1 LGTAR
6 KDVEEVLMW
15 FVDLLTAEAIKAIS
29 DGARPIPPP
38 NMDAESPAEVRL
50 IIFSRRLM
58 IYLSLFRLTLDMYIL
73 FIRFVLLLS
82 DLAVFRAS
90 TTAFPLLAINRTSR
104 TNSSIFLF
112 PISFTSLPPNLSP
125 CPSQPSFVPSTIPAL
140 PFPFPAFRST
150 SMPAPPPLTPLYFIP
165 STPSP
170 CPFPL
175 PQAYSLKDIISPSSK
190 SALKPFLEQL
200 AACEGDR
207 DRIKLLPFSHSDW
220 VNKRL
225 KELNSANKP
234 NKEKLFVP
242 LTSSS
247 LFFIERPGFSPRIR
261 CCELLCG
268 A

>member
-1 LGTAR
+1 
-6 KDVEEVLMW
+6 MW

-140 PFPFPAFRST
+140 PFLFPAFRST
-150 SMPAPPPLTPLYFIP
+150 SMPAPPLLTPLYSALLHPINTFSLSLPPP
-165 STPSP
+165 SGL
-170 CPFPL
+170 L
-175 PQAYSLKDIISPSSK
+175 PQRHHLPLLQIRPQ
-190 SALKPFLEQL
+190 ALPG
-200 AACEGDR
+200 AAR
-207 DRIKLLPFSHSDW
+207 RLRRRPRPYQAPPLLPL
-220 VNKRL
+220 RL
-225 KELNSANKP
+225 GQQATQGAQLCQQAEQGETVCPSNLLLSLLYRETWFLSSNSV
-234 NKEKLFVP
+234 L
-242 LTSSS
+242 
-247 LFFIERPGFSPRIR
+247 
-261 CCELLCG
+261 
-268 A
+268 